1 MSHDRSDATSAI
13 TDVIAIQNYIARAM
27 NARSDQGLPDEIQD
41 SETLNQLVRLMNGPR
56 ASAVNHTAQS
66 SRGAA

>member
-1 MSHDRSDATSAI
+1 MGHDRSDATSPPR
-13 TDVIAIQNYIARAM
+13 DVIAIRNYIERAM

-41 SETLNQLVRLMNGPR
+41 SKTLNQLVRLMNGPR
-56 ASAVNHTAQS
+56 ASAGNHAAQS